1 MLIVFSCAFWPS
13 VLEKCLFRSFT
24 HFLMG
29 LFVLIVN
36 CMRCLYI
43 LEVNPLLVAS
53 LVNIFSQSVGCLFA
67 LFMVSFAVQKLLNL
81 IRHNLFIFI
90 FFITVGGGSRK
101 ILPWFMSKSFL
112 PVFSS
117 NSFVVSGFKF
127 RSFF

>member
-29 LFVLIVN
+29 LFVLIVS
-36 CMRCLYI
+36 CMRCLCI

-67 LFMVSFAVQKLLNL
+67 LFMVSFAVQKLFSL
-81 IRHNLFIFI
+81 IRYHLFIFV
-90 FFITVGGGSRK
+90 FICIALG
-101 ILPWFMSKSFL
+101 LPRWH
-112 PVFSS
+112 
-117 NSFVVSGFKF
+117 SGKE
-127 RSFF
+127 SAC